1 MESFK
6 TSHWYGQNGQS
17 GYLLRLWLMKC
28 NVAVGSPGSS
38 LWNGVYH
45 KACLL
50 RRTLRTNT
58 FGRKRKREAGRGR
71 AWTSLQGAIDLEQSV
86 LQRVPS
92 WAETF
97 MPLHSSV
104 TGWYWK
110 AGHQD
115 QTQHLGNTCFFR
127 RIWGVGTA
135 YAPTGDFNSLP
146 FVCLCGL
153 WLIHITCAARGKATR
168 RKEVI
173 NPQLHQGQRQ
183 VCLLH

>member
-17 GYLLRLWLMKC
+17 GYLLRLWLMKG

-110 AGHQD
+110 AGHPRPSIWA
-115 QTQHLGNTCFFR
+115 THASLGESEGWVQRMPLQVILILFLLFVY
-127 RIWGVGTA
+127 VG
-135 YAPTGDFNSLP
+135 YD
-146 FVCLCGL
+146 
-153 WLIHITCAARGKATR
+153 
-168 RKEVI
+168 
-173 NPQLHQGQRQ
+173 
-183 VCLLH
+183 